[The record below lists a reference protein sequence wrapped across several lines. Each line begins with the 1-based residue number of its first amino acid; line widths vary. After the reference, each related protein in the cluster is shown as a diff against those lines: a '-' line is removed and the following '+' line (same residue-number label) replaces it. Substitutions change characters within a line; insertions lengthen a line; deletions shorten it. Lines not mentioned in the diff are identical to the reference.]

1 MIPLVYF
8 YNTPNPLCVE
18 CEPGYIVL
26 FVFVSDEKQSHFS
39 PVIKIRLFWFMV
51 SCMFDF
57 YHSLRRG
64 EIVGCMSDHVCDIII
79 MS

>member
-57 YHSLRRG
+57 
-64 EIVGCMSDHVCDIII
+64 
-79 MS
+79 